1 MRIIVKQLCTLR
13 LRRLAEQDRVP
24 AIPAHT
30 PPSSALLGLVQRFVP
45 MVIQLMATTA
55 RTAKLT

>member
-13 LRRLAEQDRVP
+13 LRRLPEHDRVP
-24 AIPAHT
+24 AIPAHA
-30 PPSSALLGLVQRFVP
+30 PPSRALLGLVQRFVL
-45 MVIQLMATTA
+45 MVIQLVATTA